1 MKHSCIANLLNC
13 VSVKQEIKHVK
24 KHAQSVLNNEQDSYF
39 FCGINHKFTCMYIGT
54 NKIGTWNLKSNETR
68 RN

>member
-24 KHAQSVLNNEQDSYF
+24 KHAQSVLNNEHDSYF
-39 FCGINHKFTCMYIGT
+39 FV
-54 NKIGTWNLKSNETR
+54 E
-68 RN
+68 